1 MNIEEEILKNKAENK
16 MNKLR
21 LKALIN
27 LLSKEGIVIHE
38 ELEEELNNLTKK
50 DEEPS
55 DN

>member
-27 LLSKEGIVIHE
+27 LLSKEGVLTHE
-38 ELEEELNNLTKK
+38 EVEEELNNLTKK
-50 DEEPS
+50 DKETLG
-55 DN
+55 N